1 MTTRRVGPEI
11 SVVPLGTAVFRPAF
25 RLSKGVLAVY
35 FLGNLRRTLSF
46 TAGTDVDPA
55 VPLPTNVRCRASR
68 DGLWHSLC
76 HSFGGNLAQ
85 AGNPAHMGLARG
97 CQTL

>member
-35 FLGNLRRTLSF
+35 FLGDLRRTLSF
-46 TAGTDVDPA
+46 TAGTHVYPPG
-55 VPLPTNVRCRASR
+55 PLPTHALGRGSPRGPLA
-68 DGLWHSLC
+68 SLC
-76 HSFGGNLAQ
+76 HPFGGKLAPT
-85 AGNPAHMGLARG
+85 GKPAHMGGAKG
-97 CQTL
+97 CPKL